1 MEDSRNPWKGLRGM
15 PRNMW
20 ILFFTT
26 LINRTGTMVL
36 PFLTLYLTNGLKEPA
51 ATAGLVLS
59 AYGAGALI
67 TSPLVGKLCDYFGA
81 LKIMKLSL
89 LFSGLLLFIYA
100 YVNNFILIMVVTV
113 IWAVVN
119 EAFRPANLSLISTVV
134 QEDQRRTAFAL
145 NRLAINLGMS
155 IGPVAAGI
163 LSTIN
168 FRYLFYIDGITS
180 IAAFLFLLAIKWQY
194 KQVPLEEHP
203 QKLIKS
209 SLLRDRN
216 FLLFLL
222 ALLPVEIIFFQH
234 FSTFPIYL
242 TKELGFPQSY
252 FGFLIAI
259 NTIMIILIEV
269 PLNTYL
275 NFMSDK
281 HLLILGSLLT
291 AIGFGAMAYTK
302 TLPGIAI
309 TIVLWTFGEMIFFPS
324 SANFTSLAAPEKKKG
339 EYMGYFQMTF
349 NIAFT
354 VGPWIGTKIWD
365 IYGSFILWNVMFIAG
380 VISILLMLKL
390 KNVKNN

>member
-36 PFLTLYLTNGLKEPA
+36 PFLTLYLTNGLKLPA
-51 ATAGLVLS
+51 ETAGLVLS

-67 TSPLVGKLCDYFGA
+67 SSPFIGKMCDFLGS
-81 LKIMKLSL
+81 LRIMKLSL
-89 LFSGLLLFIYA
+89 LFSGLLLFVYA
-100 YVNNFILIMVVTV
+100 FVNSLILILVVTV
-113 IWAVVN
+113 IWAIIN
-119 EAFRPANLSLISTVV
+119 EAFRPANLTLISTVV
-134 QEDQRRTAFAL
+134 EENQRRIAFAL

-163 LSTIN
+163 LSVIN

-180 IAAFLFLLAIKWQY
+180 IAAFLFLLTIGWQNKKGTGEELPAIAAKTSIF
-194 KQVPLEEHP
+194 K
-203 QKLIKS
+203 
-209 SLLRDRN
+209 DRN
-216 FLLFLL
+216 FILFLI

-259 NTIMIILIEV
+259 NTILIILIEV
-269 PLNTYL
+269 PLNSYL
-275 NFMSDK
+275 NFLTDK
-281 HLLILGSLLT
+281 RLLIIGTLLT
-291 AIGFGAMAYTK
+291 AIGFGAMAYTRS
-302 TLPGIAI
+302 LPGIAF
-309 TIVLWTFGEMIFFPS
+309 TIVIWTFGEMIFFPS
-324 SANFTSLAAPEKKKG
+324 SANFTSLAAPENKKG

-349 NIAFT
+349 NIAFLI
-354 VGPWIGTKIWD
+354 GPWVGASIWESF
-365 IYGSFILWNVMFIAG
+365 GSFVLWNLTLVAG
-380 VISILLMLKL
+380 AISIIAISFLNSSK
-390 KNVKNN
+390 K